1 LKLFLTTFRKTK
13 KYQVMKSI
21 ESSRNQAKSYLIHLL
36 NGNQLMS
43 QQLLEGLVQQIP
55 IYIIKMESALN
66 ENNIDIAAEYASKI
80 KSAFALLRSTDLE
93 MAYENAFNSEDNKE
107 LHILKDRIN
116 VLKLQSFEFL
126 NNLTAAA

>member
-1 LKLFLTTFRKTK
+1 
-13 KYQVMKSI
+13 MKSI

-107 LHILKDRIN
+107 LHLLKDRIN